1 MYLIESYYHR
11 LPANY
16 PKGQKAKFRDPLQDQ
31 LADQLDTGESIFT
44 IDGRKRS
51 KSSIPIGGSSFRPP
65 ETTPTR

>member
-1 MYLIESYYHR
+1 MIELCYYR

-16 PKGQKAKFRDPLQDQ
+16 PKEQKAKFRDPLQDQ